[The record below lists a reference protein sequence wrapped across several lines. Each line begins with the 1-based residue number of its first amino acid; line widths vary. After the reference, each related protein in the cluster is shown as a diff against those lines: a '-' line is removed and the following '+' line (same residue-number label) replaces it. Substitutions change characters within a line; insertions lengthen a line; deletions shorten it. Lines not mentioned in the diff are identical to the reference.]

1 MTYIHRHL
9 EDKLLKLSR
18 NFKIVLLKGAR
29 QVGKS
34 TLIEKV
40 FKNLK
45 SITFD
50 PVQDLFEARK
60 DPDRF
65 LDNFPAPLILDE
77 IQYVPELI
85 PAIKRRVDKSPQ
97 KGQYIITGSQN
108 ISIIRNISESL
119 AGRVGIL
126 ELEGMTAYEIADQGE
141 RHWLE
146 AYLKSPN
153 SLQNK
158 VSSTLKLNK
167 TLYQTV
173 WQGSFPATLDFE
185 EEFIPDYFKSYMQ
198 TYIERDVRMF
208 ADISDLSLFSRF
220 VSLIAAYSAQEIN
233 KSQLGRDLGLSPK
246 QASKW
251 LDILIYGYQWREV
264 IAYSNNLTKR
274 VSKKPKGYFMDTG
287 LLCYLQRISSAEA
300 LAAHPL
306 WGALFETFCINMIF
320 RLAQSLKIAPSF
332 YHWRS
337 NGGAEIDLLLEI
349 DAKFYP
355 IEIKA
360 KSNLTKHDARGI
372 LAFRESYPKANIEK
386 GLILYTGEEAYSI
399 NDEVLA
405 LPWRALL
412 GSAQ

>member
-9 EDKLLKLSR
+9 EDKLLKLSK

-34 TLIEKV
+34 TLMEKV

-185 EEFIPDYFKSYMQ
+185 EEFIPDYFKSY
-198 TYIERDVRMF
+198 
-208 ADISDLSLFSRF
+208 
-220 VSLIAAYSAQEIN
+220 
-233 KSQLGRDLGLSPK
+233 
-246 QASKW
+246 
-251 LDILIYGYQWREV
+251 
-264 IAYSNNLTKR
+264 
-274 VSKKPKGYFMDTG
+274 
-287 LLCYLQRISSAEA
+287 
-300 LAAHPL
+300 
-306 WGALFETFCINMIF
+306 
-320 RLAQSLKIAPSF
+320 
-332 YHWRS
+332 
-337 NGGAEIDLLLEI
+337 
-349 DAKFYP
+349 
-355 IEIKA
+355 
-360 KSNLTKHDARGI
+360 
-372 LAFRESYPKANIEK
+372 PKANIEK
-386 GLILYTGEEAYSI
+386 RLILYIDEE
-399 NDEVLA
+399 DE
-405 LPWRALL
+405 
-412 GSAQ
+412 